1 MPKGT
6 QVTKNSENAKDPRNP
21 QNTKNSK
28 DPRHPQNTKNTK
40 DPKNAQDPQNTRDP
54 KNTKDTKNTR
64 DPQNPKESS
73 YLVALAPPCSDST
86 LKGPQPVSSSAPQ
99 GQKQRRLLAQ
109 KMSLGYQASPS
120 QVPMPV
126 LSPSQTSL

>member
-1 MPKGT
+1 MGRIPPGMPKGT
-6 QVTKNSENAKDPRNP
+6 QVTKNSENAKDPWNP
-21 QNTKNSK
+21 QNTKNAK

-40 DPKNAQDPQNTRDP
+40 DPKNAQDP
-54 KNTKDTKNTR
+54 KNTR

-73 YLVALAPPCSDST
+73 YLVAVAPRCSDST
-86 LKGPQPVSSSAPQ
+86 LKGPQPASSSAPR

-126 LSPSQTSL
+126 RSPSHTSLCM